1 MLNRIRKKQEF
12 WARKSPEYPYVV
24 EHVKISIIKPE
35 EYKICP
41 NISIPTGNRERKWG
55 FKTLE
60 DRSAFMCEYA
70 MRLFDPLLK
79 KINDKIH
86 RNRQI

>member
-1 MLNRIRKKQEF
+1 MLKRIKRVQDFWKKNGP
-12 WARKSPEYPYVV
+12 KYPF
-24 EHVKISIIKPE
+24 HVKNVKIALLAPE
-35 EYKICP
+35 EYRHVRC
-41 NISIPTGNRERKWG
+41 ISIPTGNRERKWG